1 MERMSK
7 IVYLLGAGASYGDR
21 ARDKNGNITKQ
32 KVYGDVDAAGV
43 RHIKAECVGITEGL
57 PLVVEI
63 PGRLAYIIEKIK
75 ECPCAVNIRNLALP
89 LGFIDGGVKFD
100 TAKEMLIKDLEWLR
114 AASEN
119 HATIDTFAKKLY
131 LKGQLREF
139 AKVENLLS
147 IFFIIEQIINKKD
160 GRYDTFLA
168 SVLDLNLNI
177 DDRITILTW
186 NYDSQFELAYKEY
199 GEEKAADRI
208 RKKLGIADLK
218 DTSYE
223 TRNQIFKLNGTANF
237 MQRIDLNQYQELD
250 DELLLTLLDAYIQ
263 GVNVSTSNSRI
274 SFAWDNKQYISKNF
288 EEALQK
294 AIQDA
299 EVLVVIGYTFP
310 FFNREID
317 RKIFNYMTNLKKIY
331 IQDPNAEQIISS
343 LDSLYSIQHTA
354 ITHVNDKVKP
364 IKSTSQ
370 FYLPPE
376 L

>member
-1 MERMSK
+1 MSK
-7 IVYLLGAGASYGDR
+7 IVYLLGAGASCGDR

-43 RHIKAECVGITEGL
+43 RHIKAEYVGITEGL

-63 PGRLAYIIEKIK
+63 PGRLAYIIKKIK
-75 ECPCAVNIRNLALP
+75 ECPCSVNIRNLALP

-131 LKGQLREF
+131 LKNELKDF
-139 AKVENLLS
+139 YKVELLLS
-147 IFFIIEQIINKKD
+147 IFFIIEQKINKKD

>member
-1 MERMSK
+1 MSK
-7 IVYLLGAGASYGDR
+7 IVYLLGAGASCGDR

-32 KVYGDVDAAGV
+32 KVYGDVDAVGV
-43 RHIKAECVGITEGL
+43 RNIKAECVGITEGL

-75 ECPCAVNIRNLALP
+75 GCPCSMNISNLALP

-199 GEEKAADRI
+199 GEEKDADRI

-218 DTSYE
+218 DISYE

-263 GVNVSTSNSRI
+263 GVNVSASNSRI

-310 FFNREID
+310 FFNRIID
-317 RKIFNYMTNLKKIY
+317 RKVFNYMTNLKKIY

-354 ITHVNDKVKP
+354 ITHVNDKVKT